1 MWTKTLTELTGI
13 PRVNMT
19 KALKVLESR
28 KLIVSIKSVKVSYV
42 SFLIFPYTAC
52 INTEPF

>member
-19 KALKVLESR
+19 KALKVLESK
-28 KLIVSIKSVKVSYV
+28 KLIVSIKSVKVSLI
-42 SFLIFPYTAC
+42 SLFLFPSQS
-52 INTEPF
+52 I